1 MKPDRIENLRLKR
14 EMLRLASDFAGGD
27 EELLH
32 RYIVTRE
39 ELKGLSLPVQN
50 ELLSAQVETLRDVLS
65 AKKRKAPE
73 PASGDDAPGELRPLA
88 GFCWQQPPATYLP
101 RPQQAPAAYQQQ
113 PSPADRISA
122 AQQQPAAHSQQQH
135 PPQQPPAGF
144 PHQPPPCS
152 SGPDIRPRLPQQP
165 WAAWAA
171 ASAGAAAGADS
182 SPATDNRD
190 GGHISAAAVAA
201 RIYLPQQPPAAHSQ
215 QPHPPQQPPAR
226 FPQQPPPCADRMSA
240 PAAAGRKFAAA
251 GSAPAAAGLVS
262 AIRAAVLAWV
272 KCKASDPSIQPATP
286 ESLLKMVRQYVKK
299 DFLPNSAWPQ
309 QCIESRMEDQSSSS
323 SSTILP
329 HGYVHGLSM
338 ERLSTTEGSAFPS
351 MMHCSRRR
359 SPSTGGN
366 GSFCTKRKI

>member
-1 MKPDRIENLRLKR
+1 L
-14 EMLRLASDFAGGD
+14 LRLASDFVVGD
-27 EELLH
+27 EALLH

-39 ELKGLSLPVQN
+39 ELEGLSLPVQN

-88 GFCWQQPPATYLP
+88 GFCWQQPPVTYSP

-135 PPQQPPAGF
+135 PPQPPPAGF

-152 SGPDIRPRLPQQP
+152 SGPDIRPSSRGLHGRQQVP
-165 WAAWAA
+165 ERRQ
-171 ASAGAAAGADS
+171 GRTPRRQQTTGG
-182 SPATDNRD
+182 

-215 QPHPPQQPPAR
+215 QQHPPQQQPAR